1 MCVGVGVGVLGGGRD
16 YNFEIFPLFFHFLQ
30 TPFEEFLQG
39 HTQRKT
45 FSGLFIH

>member
-1 MCVGVGVGVLGGGRD
+1 MVCVGVGVLGGGIIILKSSH
-16 YNFEIFPLFFHFLQ
+16 FFFHFLQ

-39 HTQRKT
+39 HTQCKT